1 MSKKNIT
8 GVTINDKI
16 VVLYETENITG
27 NRGYLSKIISYNKK
41 KFKIVSDVFNGYQLL
56 DVYVMVDGGEFKLIL
71 NKDEIG
77 HEYFITHSSD
87 VTSKRHDMLKGVKLA
102 ESVLMKIY

>member
-8 GVTINDKI
+8 GVTINDK
-16 VVLYETENITG
+16 
-27 NRGYLSKIISYNKK
+27 
-41 KFKIVSDVFNGYQLL
+41 
-56 DVYVMVDGGEFKLIL
+56 MFKLIL